1 LITPLIVLVD
11 CNQRNNGGFLFK
23 MSERYLNIPYSILFN
38 PSLTSDEKLILS
50 EIISLNKLKNGC
62 TKSDNRFAEIIN
74 KSRQTANGISNK
86 LEKRGLIIKNRRK
99 GRGKKTSLAANF
111 WELIKIPVGNHDT
124 SCTNNIPIGVGNSDT
139 TCRDSLQVGVD
150 FHDTT
155 CRDSDTTNTITNTDI
170 LLQEELQYT
179 GATGDSIVEYQ
190 KFNML
195 LSTDPA
201 IITNEFLLDFQ
212 YCSFKLEEVFGA
224 SIFEQMNIRK
234 SNQEI
239 YQIYNITNLHGI
251 RTELNFVKDNLA
263 RFLKYESYI

>member
-1 LITPLIVLVD
+1 
-11 CNQRNNGGFLFK
+11 
-23 MSERYLNIPYSILFN
+23 MSERYLNIPYDILLN
-38 PSLTSDEKLILS
+38 PNLTSDEKFILA
-50 EIISLNKLKNGC
+50 EIVSLDKRPRGC
-62 TKSDNRFAEIIN
+62 TASDNHFAKIIN
-74 KSRQTANGISNK
+74 KTRQTTN
-86 LEKRGLIIKNRRK
+86 RIIKNLESK
-99 GRGKKTSLAANF
+99 AFINIKVKPGVGKKTKPSANF
-111 WELIKIPVGNHDT
+111 EELIKIPVENDDT
-124 SCTNNIPIGVGNSDT
+124 LESNQEDRGVEKSDT
-139 TCRDSLQVGVD
+139 TCRDSLQVGVEND
-150 FHDTT
+150 DTT

-170 LLQEELQYT
+170 LIQRELQYT

-190 KFNML
+190 KFNKL

-201 IITNEFLLDFQ
+201 LVSNQFLIDFQ

-251 RTELNFVKDNLA
+251 RTELNLVKDNPA